1 LRPAKIT
8 VGMPVDYFCEALR
21 LPRLE
26 IAAFQLAPHRLA
38 LYIASQVETA
48 AFVAADFFCNP

>member
-1 LRPAKIT
+1 
-8 VGMPVDYFCEALR
+8 MPVDYFCEALR